1 MKPRRRARCLTLQ
14 TLYEYDLAD
23 HDPQTIFQHHLDGH
37 WRDEE
42 GKEEDELKTPLSENS
57 ALFAQELL
65 SNIIAYQAQID
76 PLVVRFAPEWPL
88 EQIAIIDR
96 NILRLAIYE
105 IIFDGSTP
113 IKVVINEAVE
123 LAKRYGSDSAPR
135 FVNGVLGTLTE
146 SVEQLRAEMMGAV
159 LQ

>member
-23 HDPQTIFQHHLDGH
+23 HDPTATLQHHLDGQ
-37 WRDEE
+37 WIDEREDEE
-42 GKEEDELKTPLSENS
+42 FKDLPSDNS
-57 ALFAQELL
+57 TAFAQELL
-65 SNIIAYQAQID
+65 TNIIAHQTQID
-76 PLVVRFAPEWPL
+76 QLVVRFAPEWPL
-88 EQIAIIDR
+88 EQIAVIDR

-105 IIFDGSTP
+105 IIVDGSTP

-146 SVEQLRAEMMGAV
+146 NVKELRAQVLDVV

>member
-23 HDPQTIFQHHLDGH
+23 HDPLSILQEHLDGR
-37 WRDEE
+37 WTDEE
-42 GKEEDELKTPLSENS
+42 DDDEFKTPLSENS
-57 ALFAQELL
+57 ALFAQELVN
-65 SNIIAYQAQID
+65 NIIAYQSQID
-76 PLVVRFAPEWPL
+76 PLVTRFAPEWPL
-88 EQIAIIDR
+88 EQIAVIDR

-105 IIFDGSTP
+105 IIVDSHTP

-146 SVEQLRAEMMGAV
+146 SVDQLRAEILGAV